1 MCGEK
6 PFLFYGGSSDSG
18 SSPRVRGKDVRL
30 RQQHGTVRIT
40 PACAGKRRPSESP
53 CLSCRD
59 HPRVCGEKSW
69 PCIAD
74 AAPPGSPPRMRGK
87 VLFLAGNRPGHRIT
101 PACAGKRLANFCA
114 VGPVKD
120 HPRVC
125 GEKSSR
131 LPRRLKNAGLPP
143 RVRGKAGCSPAAGA
157 PGGITPACAGKRA
170 PSWQSRPA
178 DKDHP
183 RVCGEKG

>member
-6 PFLFYGGSSDSG
+6 MYDYGNNTAQFGSP
-18 SSPRVRGKDVRL
+18 PRVRGKDAAHQGFR
-30 RQQHGTVRIT
+30 RAGGIT
-40 PACAGKRRPSESP
+40 PACAGKRWPSESP

-74 AAPPGSPPRMRGK
+74 AVPPGSPPRMRGK